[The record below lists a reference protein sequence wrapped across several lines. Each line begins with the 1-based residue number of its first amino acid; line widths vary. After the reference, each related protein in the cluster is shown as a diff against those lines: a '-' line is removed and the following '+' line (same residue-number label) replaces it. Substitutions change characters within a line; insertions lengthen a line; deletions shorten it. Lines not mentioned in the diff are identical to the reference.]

1 MTIGERIQKR
11 RTALGMTQEDL
22 ALALGYKSRSS
33 INKIEKD
40 ERSLTRD
47 LHNAKSAVDDLL
59 NAENAEKPPES
70 GNVHNLEAVF
80 VGISVERTTGPSN
93 RTPAAHPSGGKQY
106 ERLSA
111 SAYGKPE
118 SV

>member
-59 NAENAEKPPES
+59 NAENAKKPPES

-80 VGISVERTTGPSN
+80 VGISVERTTGPIW
-93 RTPAAHPSGGKQY
+93 
-106 ERLSA
+106 
-111 SAYGKPE
+111 
-118 SV
+118 